1 MSASGAAERM
11 AELEKLISS
20 VRHDV
25 CGALTPALM
34 VADSL
39 QSHADPAVQRAGAK
53 IAQSIMRATTMLKA
67 TREAVPPMRHAAA
80 PHRPGG

>member
-1 MSASGAAERM
+1 MEADRI

-25 CGALTPALM
+25 SGALTPALM

-39 QSHADPAVQRAGAK
+39 QSNPDPKVARAGVK
-53 IAQSIMRATTMLKA
+53 IAESILRAIKVLKA
-67 TREAVPPMRHAAA
+67 TREMVPPVRHVVRTEDAA
-80 PHRPGG
+80 G